1 MSDKTNASSNDGT
14 VKETPQTFGLA
25 ARAGLAS
32 ARENALPGIVLWIV
46 AAAIVG
52 GFYFYPPITKAL
64 ERLGVLKSNGGFL
77 YSAISTGIFGGVI
90 PSLYRSIRNRNRDES
105 LWKTGVFLTLFW
117 AWKGVEL
124 DLVYRGQALL
134 FGSGASASVLI
145 PKVLVDQFI
154 YNPLWASWTQILAYW
169 FIEHHF
175 RPSSLL
181 DKGLWGTMGWR
192 IITVLISTWGVWIP
206 LVTIIYAMPGN
217 LQIPLFNFALCFW
230 SLMLSSLTKE
240 KK

>member
-1 MSDKTNASSNDGT
+1 MSDTSNETLNARQT
-14 VKETPQTFGLA
+14 ALVPQTFGGA

-32 ARENALPGIVLWIV
+32 ARENLIPGIFLWFV
-46 AAAIVG
+46 AAAIVA
-52 GFYFYPPITKAL
+52 GFYFYPPVTRVL
-64 ERLGVLKSNGGFL
+64 EKLGVLKSNGGFL
-77 YSAISTGIFGGVI
+77 YSAISTGFFGGVV
-90 PSLYRSIRNRNRDES
+90 PSLWRSIRNRKDGS
-105 LWKTGVFLTLFW
+105 LWKTGLFLTLFW

-134 FGSGASASVLI
+134 FGNGAAISVLL

-175 RPSSLL
+175 KPKTLL

>member
-1 MSDKTNASSNDGT
+1 MQI
-14 VKETPQTFGLA
+14 PQTFAGA

-32 ARENALPGIVLWIV
+32 ARENMLPGVVLWIV
-46 AAAIVG
+46 AAAIVA
-52 GFYFYPPITKAL
+52 GFYFFPPITKAL
-64 ERLGVLKSNGGFL
+64 EKLGVLKSNGGFL
-77 YSAISTGIFGGVI
+77 YSAIATGFFGGVV
-90 PSLYRSIRNRNRDES
+90 PSLWRSVRNRHAGES
-105 LWKTGVFLTLFW
+105 LWKTGIFLTLFW
-117 AWKGVEL
+117 AWKGIEL

-134 FGSGASASVLI
+134 FGNGAAASVLI

-154 YNPLWASWTQILAYW
+154 YNPIWASWTQILAYW
-169 FIEHHF
+169 FIEHYF

-181 DKGLWGTMGWR
+181 DKGLWRTMGWR